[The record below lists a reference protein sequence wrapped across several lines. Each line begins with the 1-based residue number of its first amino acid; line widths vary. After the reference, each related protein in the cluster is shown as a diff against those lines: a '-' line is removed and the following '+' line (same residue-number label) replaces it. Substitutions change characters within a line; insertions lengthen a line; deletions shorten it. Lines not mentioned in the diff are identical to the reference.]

1 MIPAEEIDDLSD
13 VPEEDRR
20 AEIYDQP
27 EFEAVHDLAHKRL
40 SPEEAAEEARK
51 LLAMR
56 QLARKRLLPFVM
68 TFRPGYKAGWMH
80 RRICQELEKFLDDV
94 VKGKSPRLMLFMPP
108 RSGKSE
114 LGSRSFPAWAIGK
127 YPWLEIISTSYAASL
142 ANSFS
147 RKAREILRDTV
158 FAKIFPDCILDKD
171 NQSVEQWM
179 TTEGGGYVSAGVMGS
194 IVGKGAH
201 CFPAGTMVTLA
212 DGSTMD
218 ISEESIVGKDVLSYN
233 VTTGELCV
241 RRVTA
246 WQEVTNGDGLY
257 SIESHSGHG
266 VRATGNHPFYSP
278 ALGWVR
284 ADDLKEGYTLIVDS
298 SHTKMSALRDE
309 YKGETERY
317 SQASSE
323 RAEDCGLHPLLPRA
337 IAEDGQKSLRNV
349 RGVVAVEAD
358 EVLRQ
363 APAFGV
369 SHDAGRGMPSVQEDV
384 PSEVTSDSNVFGGVC
399 ESITQHAD
407 DWEEQPKLQGRDWV
421 QQTVDAVRL
430 GKTTCEAPRWEQ
442 VRIVRGV
449 RRAGST
455 SHRREQGERCGGESG
470 DVMPAMSQR
479 AAPRESSVREAV
491 RVGDCNV
498 PVYDIQVEGTECFFA
513 NGILVHNCLIIDDP
527 TKGKA
532 EARSETIQ
540 EQIRDWYTSSAYTRL
555 APGGGVL
562 IIMQRWTEDDLAGW
576 LLEEDAAKPEE
587 LRENWNVIRFP
598 AIAEEDEE
606 FRLKGEALHPERY
619 PLELLN
625 RIKATL
631 GDADFSALYQQNPLP
646 DSGDYFKD
654 SDFKW
659 YNPTECPP
667 LSDLNV
673 YAAWDLAIG
682 EKQKNDQSVGVY
694 VGLDCNG
701 KMWVLHIEATRK
713 NSLAL
718 AKIIFELNDIYKP
731 INTGFEKGHIEGTM
745 GPFLEKMMMDGE
757 GSFFPYE
764 ALPVG
769 NQDKSARATTI
780 RGLMQHGI
788 VWFRKFDSNQEA
800 AKAEMLKF
808 PNGKHDDNV
817 DAMAHIGRMVE
828 SLVAKRVHTEK
839 KKDTWRDKFM
849 KKMMKEMRKKGLR

>member
-13 VPEEDRR
+13 STDSSRCTAEPLNDDYLADVPEKDRR

-80 RRICQELEKFLDDV
+80 RRICQELEQFLDDV

-218 ISEESIVGKDVLSYN
+218 ISEESIVGKDVLSM
-233 VTTGELCV
+233 EFAPARQRCKK
-241 RRVTA
+241 VTA
-246 WQEVTNGDGLY
+246 WQEVSNDSGLY
-257 SIESHSGHG
+257 RVTTRNGVGGLSTGDHPYYVSGRG
-266 VRATGNHPFYSP
+266 WLRADSLRAGYVVLTVSGSNVQADTVSEVVRA
-278 ALGWVR
+278 
-284 ADDLKEGYTLIVDS
+284 
-298 SHTKMSALRDE
+298 
-309 YKGETERY
+309 
-317 SQASSE
+317 
-323 RAEDCGLHPLLPRA
+323 
-337 IAEDGQKSLRNV
+337 
-349 RGVVAVEAD
+349 
-358 EVLRQ
+358 
-363 APAFGV
+363 
-369 SHDAGRGMPSVQEDV
+369 
-384 PSEVTSDSNVFGGVC
+384 
-399 ESITQHAD
+399 
-407 DWEEQPKLQGRDWV
+407 
-421 QQTVDAVRL
+421 
-430 GKTTCEAPRWEQ
+430 
-442 VRIVRGV
+442 
-449 RRAGST
+449 
-455 SHRREQGERCGGESG
+455 
-470 DVMPAMSQR
+470 
-479 AAPRESSVREAV
+479 
-491 RVGDCNV
+491 GDCNV
-498 PVYDIQVEGTECFFA
+498 PVYDIQVEDTECFFA

-667 LSDLNV
+667 LSELNV

-718 AKIIFELNDIYKP
+718 AKTIFELNDIYKP

-745 GPFLEKMMMDGE
+745 GPFLEKMMLDGD

-788 VWFRKFDSNQEA
+788 VWFRKFDANQEA